1 MNNDERRQT
10 RSDDPHVAATL
21 FLAAATRRNHG
32 MTAVALADED
42 GALVAGAGRGDLRG
56 LAALGCAYAG
66 CVPDSGFPEALL
78 EDVTLGDDLY
88 TSTIQIYGET
98 LYLASVGA
106 RFPRQKEA
114 AETLCRI
121 LAPALC

>member
-1 MNNDERRQT
+1 MSNDERRKT

-21 FLAAATRRNHG
+21 FLAAATRSNRG
-32 MTAVALADED
+32 LAAVALADED

-56 LAALGCAYAG
+56 LAALGSAYAG
-66 CVPDSGFPEALL
+66 CVPDNGFPEALL
-78 EDVTLGDDLY
+78 DEVTLGDDLY
-88 TSTIQIYGET
+88 TSAIQIYGET

-114 AETLCRI
+114 AVTLCRI